1 MKYDV
6 MGDREVLMRLYRK
19 YADCF
24 NASETVL
31 DIGCGSGVFLELL
44 REKGVKGVGV
54 EINDEYAAQCE
65 AKKLDVKRQDALVFL
80 RDHPDFF
87 NGIMA
92 AHLIEHFNGVTA
104 LQLISLARNAL
115 KTGGLLILITP
126 NTKDLGVITENFWL
140 DITHQRPYPLKL
152 LRKMLSDAGFSE
164 VRSGEDVDTIPRLKM
179 SLKSVVR
186 KLRFGEFINR
196 GDIFIIGRKNR

>member
-80 RDHPDFF
+80 RDYPNSF

-104 LQLISLARNAL
+104 LQLISLARDAL

-164 VRSGEDVDTIPRLKM
+164 VRSGEDADTIPRLKM

>member
-19 YADCF
+19 YAGCF

-44 REKGVKGVGV
+44 KERGVKGVGV
-54 EINDEYAAQCE
+54 EINGEYVAQCE
-65 AKKLDVKRQDALVFL
+65 AKKLDVNRQDALVFL
-80 RDHPDFF
+80 RDHPDSF

-92 AHLIEHFNGVTA
+92 AHLIEHFDGATA
-104 LQLISLARNAL
+104 LRFISLARGAL
-115 KTGGLLILITP
+115 KAGGLLILITP

-152 LRKMLSDAGFSE
+152 LRKMLADAGFSE
-164 VRSGEDVDTIPRLKM
+164 ERSGEDADTVPRLKL

-196 GDIFIIGRKNR
+196 GDTFIIGRKNR